1 MPEEQAMAKTKIDSN
16 VSIYP
21 MPVVLAGA
29 VVQGKANFL
38 AIGWIARVN
47 YQPPMVAM
55 SLGKR
60 HYTNSGIREHREFS
74 VNFPGVTLLEKTDYC
89 GLVSGREKDK
99 SQLFTL
105 FYGDLKQA
113 PMIQECPLVF
123 ACKLVNIVELPSNDL
138 FIGEIVE
145 AYAEEA
151 CLTKGAPDIAK
162 MDLFTLTMPD
172 NNYWMIGGK
181 AGKAWEAG
189 RTLMG

>member
-1 MPEEQAMAKTKIDSN
+1 MAKIKIDSN

-29 VVQGKANFL
+29 MVQGKANFL

-55 SLGKR
+55 SLSKR
-60 HYTNSGIREHREFS
+60 HYTNSGIRERKEFS
-74 VNFPGVTLLEKTDYC
+74 VNFPAVSLLEKTDYC

-105 FYGDLKQA
+105 FTGVLQHA

-123 ACKLVNIVELPSNDL
+123 ACKLANIVELPTNDL
-138 FIGEIVE
+138 FVGEIVE

-162 MDLFTLTMPD
+162 MDLFALTMPD
-172 NNYWMIGGK
+172 NAYWKIGQK

-189 RTLMG
+189 RILMK

>member
-1 MPEEQAMAKTKIDSN
+1 MAKTRIDAN
-16 VSIYP
+16 ISIYP

-55 SLGKR
+55 SLSKR
-60 HYTNSGIREHREFS
+60 HFTNAGIREHQEFS
-74 VNFPGVTLLEKTDYC
+74 VNFPGVNLLEKTDYC
-89 GLVSGREKDK
+89 GLVSGREQDK
-99 SQLFTL
+99 SQVFTL
-105 FYGDLKQA
+105 FTGELTHA
-113 PMIQECPLVF
+113 PMIRECPLVF
-123 ACKLVNIVELPSNDL
+123 ACRLVNVVELPSNDL

-151 CLTKGAPDIAK
+151 CLTNGAPDIAK
-162 MDLFTLTMPD
+162 MEVFTLTMPD
-172 NNYWMIGGK
+172 NFYWKIGAK

-189 RTLMG
+189 RTLMR

>member
-1 MPEEQAMAKTKIDSN
+1 MPKTRIDRN

-47 YQPPMVAM
+47 YQPPMMAM
-55 SLGKR
+55 SLSKR
-60 HYTNSGIREHREFS
+60 HYTNAGIREHREFS
-74 VNFPGVTLLEKTDYC
+74 VNFPGVDLLEKTDYC
-89 GLVSGREKDK
+89 GMVSGRDKDK
-99 SQLFTL
+99 SGLFAL
-105 FYGDLKQA
+105 FSGELKHA
-113 PMIQECPLVF
+113 PMIQECPLTF
-123 ACKLVNIVELPSNDL
+123 ACRLVNVVELPSNDL

-145 AYAEEA
+145 AYAEER

-172 NNYWMIGGK
+172 NAYWRIGGQ

-189 RTLMG
+189 RRCGA

>member
-1 MPEEQAMAKTKIDSN
+1 MAKRKLDRN
-16 VSIYP
+16 VSSYP
-21 MPVVLAGA
+21 MPVALVGA

-55 SLGKR
+55 ALSKG
-60 HYTNSGIREHREFS
+60 HYTNSGIREHKEFS
-74 VNFPGVTLLEKTDYC
+74 VSFPGVTLLEKTDYC

-99 SQLFTL
+99 SSLFTQ
-105 FYGDLKQA
+105 FYGELKHA

-123 ACKLVNIVELPSNDL
+123 ACRLVRIVELPSNDL
-138 FIGEIVE
+138 FIGEILE
-145 AYAEEA
+145 AYADEG

-172 NNYWMIGGK
+172 NTYRKIGGK

-189 RTLMG
+189 RTVMK

>member
-1 MPEEQAMAKTKIDSN
+1 MAKTRIDRN

-29 VVQGKANFL
+29 VVRGKANFL

-55 SLGKR
+55 SLSKG
-60 HYTNSGIREHREFS
+60 HYTNAGIREHKEFS
-74 VNFPGVTLLEKTDYC
+74 VNFPAVSLLEKTDYC
-89 GLVSGREKDK
+89 GLISGREKDK

-105 FYGDLKQA
+105 FTGDLTHA

-123 ACKLVNIVELPSNDL
+123 ACTLANIVELPSNDL

-145 AYAEEA
+145 AYADDT
-151 CLTKGAPDIAK
+151 CLTQGAPDIAK

-172 NNYWMIGGK
+172 NTYWKVGGK

-189 RTLMG
+189 RARMA

>member
-1 MPEEQAMAKTKIDSN
+1 MAKVKIHSD

-29 VVQGKANFL
+29 VVGGTANFL

-47 YQPPMVAM
+47 HQPPMVAM
-55 SLGKR
+55 SLSKR
-60 HYTNSGIREHREFS
+60 HYTNQGIREHREFS
-74 VNFPGVTLLEKTDYC
+74 VNFPGLSLLEETDYC

-105 FYGDLKQA
+105 FYGDLKHA
-113 PMIQECPLVF
+113 PLIQECPLVF
-123 ACKLVNIVELPSNDL
+123 ACELVNIAELPSNDL

-145 AYAEEA
+145 AYAAES
-151 CLTKGAPDIAK
+151 CLTGGAPDITK
-162 MDLFTLTMPD
+162 MEPFTLTMPD
-172 NNYWMIGGK
+172 NTYWKIGSR

-189 RTLMG
+189 RALLK

>member
-1 MPEEQAMAKTKIDSN
+1 MATVKIDSN
-16 VSIYP
+16 VSIFP

-29 VVQGKANFL
+29 TVGGKANFL

-55 SLGKR
+55 SLGKG
-60 HYTNSGIREHREFS
+60 HYTNGGIREHREFS
-74 VNFPGVTLLEKTDYC
+74 VNVPGLDLLEKTDYC

-99 SQLFTL
+99 SAIFTL
-105 FYGDLKQA
+105 FHGGLKHA
-113 PMIQECPLVF
+113 PMIRECPLTF
-123 ACKLVNIVELPSNDL
+123 ACRLVNIVELPSNDL

-151 CLTKGAPDIAK
+151 CLTNGAPDVAE
-162 MDLFTLTMPD
+162 MNPFTLTMPD
-172 NNYWMIGGK
+172 NIYWKIGDR

-189 RTLMG
+189 RALMS

>member
-1 MPEEQAMAKTKIDSN
+1 MAKTKIDCN

-29 VVQGKANFL
+29 VVQEKANFL

-89 GLVSGREKDK
+89 GLVSGKNVDK
-99 SQLFTL
+99 SKLFKI
-105 FYGDLKQA
+105 FYGELKTA
-113 PMIQECPLVF
+113 PMIEECPVNMECRLVKNVDF
-123 ACKLVNIVELPSNDL
+123 PSHDIFMGEVVAAYCDESVLNEEEKLDYTILKP
-138 FIGEIVE
+138 I
-145 AYAEEA
+145 
-151 CLTKGAPDIAK
+151 
-162 MDLFTLTMPD
+162 LFTMHD
-172 NNYWMIGGK
+172 AGYWKLGERFADAWSVGK
-181 AGKAWEAG
+181 SLK
-189 RTLMG
+189 